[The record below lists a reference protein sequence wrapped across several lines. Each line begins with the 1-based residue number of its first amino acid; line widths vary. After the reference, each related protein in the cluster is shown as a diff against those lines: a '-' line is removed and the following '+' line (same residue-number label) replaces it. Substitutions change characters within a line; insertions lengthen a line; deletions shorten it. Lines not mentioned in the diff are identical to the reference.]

1 MLCPHKLPK
10 NSLLASLH
18 AQHLQLGPF
27 PMAFARGLYPPLP
40 IGSPPCQ
47 LLDNVTLHLLLIIRP
62 TALVCAAFLLQR
74 GELSCQMLIASF
86 SPRRFVSLG
95 PDSRALIL
103 RVYPLSEIDLGL
115 GS

>member
-27 PMAFARGLYPPLP
+27 PVAFARGLYPPLP
-40 IGSPPCQ
+40 IGSPQCQ

-62 TALVCAAFLLQR
+62 TATTLLLFVQPS
-74 GELSCQMLIASF
+74 SCKEESHPAK
-86 SPRRFVSLG
+86 R
-95 PDSRALIL
+95 
-103 RVYPLSEIDLGL
+103 
-115 GS
+115 